1 MLLQYIPESHFKHIV
16 KNVQRQR
23 RKEDEERIW
32 TSFVREQELNDLDF
46 YKTDDHQSMQ
56 SIKGLL
62 QENILDVDRELKRLQ
77 EDALPER
84 NKGIHKSGIKREKVY
99 IEVSSFKCL
108 VRLYMLYKKKN
119 K

>member
-1 MLLQYIPESHFKHIV
+1 M

-32 TSFVREQELNDLDF
+32 TSFVKEQELNDLDF

-84 NKGIHKSGIKREKVY
+84 NKGIHKSGIKREKIY
-99 IEVSSFKCL
+99 IEANQTKFNSPKEKLLIKDKDYPEF
-108 VRLYMLYKKKN
+108 LYQMVIMI
-119 K
+119 